1 MKAKKDKNVKRR
13 FSFTDIKFAL
23 YSGIQALNAV
33 LIFVLVIRITTF
45 TPKTDGVKEFLT
57 KADNDLKLSIQNT
70 ASVVSNLV
78 CLVYQMPQLSAVSN
92 DSVNAFVSSL
102 GSPSVSSNDFKA
114 CFVEDY
120 AFTRNPLCGV
130 SSFTCSDVG
139 GSFSVGDLWIDG
151 SHIIAIHDK
160 GFDTSLSPWF
170 AKSIAKP
177 KKQTFTNEVKS
188 NDLTER
194 QS

>member
-1 MKAKKDKNVKRR
+1 MKTKKDKNVKRR
-13 FSFTDIKFAL
+13 FSFSDIKFAL

-57 KADNDLKLSIQNT
+57 KADNDLKSSIQNT

-78 CLVYQMPQLSAVSN
+78 CLVYSMPQFSAVSN
-92 DSVNAFVSSL
+92 DSLKAFVAEGVSH
-102 GSPSVSSNDFKA
+102 SVSNDFKA
-114 CFVEDY
+114 CYVEDY
-120 AFTRNPLCGV
+120 AFSRFCGV
-130 SSFTCSDVG
+130 SSFTCGDVG

-151 SHIIAIHDK
+151 ARIIAIHDK
-160 GFDTSLSPWF
+160 GFDTTFSPWF

-177 KKQTFTNEVKS
+177 KKTTLINEVKPS
-188 NDLTER
+188 DLTER
-194 QS
+194 KS